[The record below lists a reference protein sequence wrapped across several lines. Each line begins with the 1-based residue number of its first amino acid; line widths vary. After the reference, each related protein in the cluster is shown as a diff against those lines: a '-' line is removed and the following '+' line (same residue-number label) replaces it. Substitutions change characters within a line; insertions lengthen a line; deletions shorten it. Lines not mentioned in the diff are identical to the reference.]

1 MKVIDVYTRFKNPP
15 NLQQHML
22 RVAKVG
28 LFIQK
33 NWKAEPIDKD
43 LLTKVLLLHDIGN
56 IVKFD
61 IQKYPHFLGEV
72 ERERADY
79 WLAVQKETIQKY
91 GYDDHAVT
99 EKMLQET
106 NIDSAVV
113 KIVVAMS
120 YTNAVTIAAS
130 QDWILK
136 ILLYADL
143 RVSPTGI
150 IPLKDRLDDVHTRLP
165 KYKDRNDLYDAGVLI
180 EQQVQSNITV
190 PVSDITNDNVAIDD
204 EYLLH
209 TIL

>member
-22 RVAKVG
+22 QVAKVG
-28 LFIQK
+28 LFIQEH
-33 NWKAEPIDKD
+33 WKAESIDKV

-61 IQKYPHFLGEV
+61 IQRYPHFLGEA
-72 ERERADY
+72 ERERAGY
-79 WLAVQKETIQKY
+79 WLQVQKEIIQKY
-91 GYDDHAVT
+91 GSDDHEVT
-99 EKMLQET
+99 EKMLQEA
-106 NIDSAVV
+106 NIDPEVI

-150 IPLKDRLDDVHTRLP
+150 ISLKDRLDDVHTRLP
-165 KYKDRNDLYDAGVLI
+165 KYKERNDLYDAGFLI
-180 EQQVQSNITV
+180 EQQIQSNLNV
-190 PVSDITNDNVAIDD
+190 PVSDITDEKVAVDD
-204 EYLLH
+204 ALLLH
-209 TIL
+209 TTL